1 MKKILSL
8 ALAVIMLLLLVSCG
22 NIGIDTDTSSNRDT
36 SSDTDT
42 ESRNNSDSG
51 KTTDT
56 DTSTDTP
63 ADSDDKKKD
72 PAENRVNNDIK
83 VINIVDTSAFDFED
97 IFGNEGKGQS
107 FAGVTDVDVSK
118 SVSAGNSYK
127 ITSGGFYRFTGKSDN
142 GQIYVRAQG
151 ADVVLIFDN
160 LELSYNGEEP
170 TVYAEKCKSVTIVLV
185 NENRIS
191 DSANNLK
198 KGAIYVKSCGLTM
211 DGDGTLYV
219 NGNFKSGIF
228 NTKELVINGGKYIV
242 NAKYHG
248 IYGEQKLTV
257 NGGKF
262 NITSGKSGLK
272 SGDFDEMSPA
282 TAVTGA
288 VVVNSGS
295 ITVNAT
301 TNGISSYGMVEINN
315 GRIYLN
321 ALSDGIDA
329 TQDVTINGG
338 TVIVKSVNGINTDG
352 NAVIGGSSNF
362 KADTSGDG
370 IDAANVIVST
380 SGVVYIKTQ
389 TEYVADAFGDYILY
403 NGSYYRV
410 NPDDYPENQKYS
422 PSCSCKGIK
431 ATYKIDIKSGVVGI
445 DSFED
450 ALKADTIEIGAKT
463 VISTNE
469 NAADAVTSVT
479 ITGGILQ
486 VLDAYK
492 GIKAPSVSVNGGE
505 TKIATVSDSIDSANI
520 KINGGVLYLFEKPDC
535 GTGTLEISG
544 GTVFAI
550 FASKTPI
557 EPTATSQKYI
567 SVKVNSTE
575 SYTVG
580 NYIRILGS
588 GVDLTLKL
596 PKNYSKKA
604 CVFVSSSDMAD
615 GSYKIESGVFS
626 DEVFE
631 SLSEQSVISK

>member
-8 ALAVIMLLLLVSCG
+8 ALTAVMLLLLVSCG
-22 NIGIDTDTSSNRDT
+22 NFGIDTDTSSNQGT
-36 SSDTDT
+36 SFDTDT
-42 ESRNNSDSG
+42 ESREDIDSS

-56 DTSTDTP
+56 DTSTDIP
-63 ADSDDKKKD
+63 PDSDDKRKD
-72 PAENRVNNDIK
+72 PTENRVSNDIK
-83 VINIVDTSAFDFED
+83 VVDVVNTSVFDSED
-97 IFGNEGKGQS
+97 TFGNEGKGQS

-151 ADVVLIFDN
+151 ADVVLIFDK

-191 DSANNLK
+191 DSASNLK
-198 KGAIYVKSCGLTM
+198 KGAIYVKSSGLTI

-228 NTKELVINGGKYIV
+228 NTKELVINGGKYVV

-248 IYGEQKLTV
+248 IYGEQKLV
-257 NGGKF
+257 INGGKF

-272 SGDFDEMSPA
+272 SGDFDEKSPA
-282 TAVTGA
+282 TAVIGA

-301 TNGISSYGMVEINN
+301 ANGISSYGTVEINN
-315 GRIYLN
+315 GRVYLN

-338 TVIVKSVNGINTDG
+338 IVIAKSVNGINTDG

-370 IDAANVIVST
+370 IDAANVTIST
-380 SGVVYIKTQ
+380 NGVVYIKTQ
-389 TEYVADAFGDYILY
+389 TGYVADAFGDYILY

-410 NPDDYPENQKYS
+410 NPDDYLEKQKYS

-431 ATYKIDIKSGVVGI
+431 ATYKIDIKSGVIGI
-445 DSFED
+445 DSTED
-450 ALKADTIEIGAKT
+450 ALKADTIEIGSKT

-469 NAADAVTSVT
+469 DAVDAVTSVA
-479 ITGGILQ
+479 ITGGTLH

-505 TKIATVSDSIDSANI
+505 TDVATVSDSIDSANI
-520 KINGGVLYLFEKPDC
+520 KINGGTIYLYEKPDC
-535 GTGTLEISG
+535 GAGTIEING

-550 FASKTPI
+550 FASKTPLT
-557 EPTATSQKYI
+557 PTTISQKYI
-567 SVKVNSTE
+567 SVNINSAE
-575 SYTVG
+575 SYVLG
-580 NYIRILGS
+580 NCIRILGD

-604 CVFVSSSDMAD
+604 CVFVSSPDMTD
-615 GSYKIESGVFS
+615 GNYKIESGIFS
-626 DEVFE
+626 NEVFE
-631 SLSEQSVISK
+631 PLSEQSATSK